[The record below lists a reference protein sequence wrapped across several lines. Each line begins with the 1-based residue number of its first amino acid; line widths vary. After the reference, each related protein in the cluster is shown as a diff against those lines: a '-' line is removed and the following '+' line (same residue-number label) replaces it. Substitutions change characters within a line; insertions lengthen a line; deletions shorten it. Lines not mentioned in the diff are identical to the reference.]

1 MRGEEERIAESW
13 SCQRRP
19 GCMRH
24 DERGSDVLVLCAP
37 PGLLM
42 PSARIA
48 GHRCCQLPQRLD

>member
-1 MRGEEERIAESW
+1 MAQGIIMRGEEERIAESW

-37 PGLLM
+37 PGLL
-42 PSARIA
+42 
-48 GHRCCQLPQRLD
+48 